1 MFSDLFCV
9 YNLLFCFWI
18 CNFVF
23 KIVIYFSLHIQY
35 TLQFI
40 IYDLTIVSPVYSED
54 SVVHQQVASLN
65 LRVYSQTD
73 PVLSGVRGLISEL
86 KPEQHNLHL

>member
-1 MFSDLFCV
+1 MSSDLFCV

-23 KIVIYFSLHIQY
+23 KIVIYFALHIQY
-35 TLQFI
+35 TSQFT

-54 SVVHQQVASLN
+54 SVVHQKAASLN
-65 LRVYSQTD
+65 VLDYSQTD